1 MSHRPRAAAALL
13 AAMLLSTAAPAV
25 SLAAGPTG
33 AATVAAATP
42 LGTNLLRNSGFETV
56 RTDGSIAGW
65 TIKGSAHAERFGDRA
80 WPYPAYGR
88 KYDGGKRYLACG
100 TRSGL
105 VSQTVAVD
113 GLSGHSKARLQV
125 DFGGVTNH
133 RIRIAIRAS
142 GAGHDDRYVAH
153 LKVMDVTNHY
163 KVIVTSLPL
172 PAWVDHVQVTIELLP
187 KRGATTCK
195 MVADSARLTLQQT

>member
-1 MSHRPRAAAALL
+1 MHRPKAVAALL
-13 AAMLLSTAAPAV
+13 AAMLLTTAAPAV

-33 AATVAAATP
+33 ADTVAAAT
-42 LGTNLLRNSGFETV
+42 LLDTNLLRNRSFETV

-80 WPYPAYGR
+80 WPYPAYGK
-88 KYDGGKRYLACG
+88 KYNGGKRYLACG
-100 TRSGL
+100 SGSGL
-105 VSQTVAVD
+105 VSQTVALS
-113 GLSGHSKARLQV
+113 GLNGHSKARLQV

-133 RIRIAIRAS
+133 RIRISLRAS
-142 GAGHDDRYVAH
+142 GSGGTDKHVEH

-172 PAWVDHVQVTIELLP
+172 PAWVDHVQATIELLP
-187 KRGATTCK
+187 KAGSTTCK
-195 MVADSARLTLQQT
+195 MVADSAKLILQRT